1 MGQYYSDI
9 CFDEESNVV
18 SIYILS
24 CSSVVASWI
33 STLKATVSNE
43 SNLLKTFF
51 KNKKKLFTTLKAP
64 GSNQQNI

>member
-1 MGQYYSDI
+1 MGQYYSDT

-43 SNLLKTFF
+43 SNLLKTFL
-51 KNKKKLFTTLKAP
+51 KNYKKICLQL
-64 GSNQQNI
+64 